1 MGEQI
6 SIGGFEARFYNVKTP
21 MGLVLTEARVKGVN
35 TIIGHKPLH
44 VEMLKPGDIEAHI
57 NEQALAVFLNE
68 EAPGGL
74 QNFQVE
80 LKDGKIALQATMTMI
95 IPIKAA
101 AVCTL
106 RIVDGRQI
114 FVDLESVDV
123 FGVGATGLVESHLAK
138 VNPVLDV
145 STLPLDVLLKDVTIK
160 EGLVIV
166 TGTAQPK
173 TG

>member
-35 TIIGHKPLH
+35 TIISHKPLH

-95 IPIKAA
+95 IPIKAGGRRLYA
-101 AVCTL
+101 SNCRWPAGIRRPTVGRRVRRRGYRFGREPPGEGESGARC
-106 RIVDGRQI
+106 VDP
-114 FVDLESVDV
+114 
-123 FGVGATGLVESHLAK
+123 A
-138 VNPVLDV
+138 P
-145 STLPLDVLLKDVTIK
+145 
-160 EGLVIV
+160 
-166 TGTAQPK
+166 
-173 TG
+173 